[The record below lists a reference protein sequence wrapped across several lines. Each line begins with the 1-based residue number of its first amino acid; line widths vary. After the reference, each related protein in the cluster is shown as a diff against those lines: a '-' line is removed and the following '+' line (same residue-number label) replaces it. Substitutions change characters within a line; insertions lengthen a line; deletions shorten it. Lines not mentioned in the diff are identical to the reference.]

1 MLSFSKASR
10 HRRQWSF
17 SESAVK
23 ETIGPSKRCKHIPE
37 TGCITFVCSSSYATG
52 RSLARFGITGSPDG
66 IRFIGVRVNH
76 GSPEGAAFRPFAG
89 DALRDLRSSSGF
101 SRKSNHWPAYQMAPS
116 PAGEFWEDLSGHR
129 DQLLEIIESA
139 WTKFSGPVDEAV
151 GRWRSTES

>member
-1 MLSFSKASR
+1 VELQRISGEGD
-10 HRRQWSF
+10 HLT
-17 SESAVK
+17 V
-23 ETIGPSKRCKHIPE
+23 ETVQ
-37 TGCITFVCSSSYATG
+37 TFPGDGVYHFCVLVEFATG

-151 GRWRSTES
+151 TVALDRVVS